1 MKKFYTL
8 LRNKE
13 GVVFK
18 RRDNS
23 REDFFRW
30 YESSF
35 DVKSDKP
42 SREIY
47 DILSQGSDIEKI
59 IKYWESVLS

>member
-18 RRDNS
+18 RRDDS
-23 REDFFRW
+23 RKDFFRW
-30 YESSF
+30 YESSS
-35 DVKSDKP
+35 DIRSDKP
-42 SREIY
+42 ARETY
-47 DILSQGSDIEKI
+47 DILVQGSDIEKI